1 MTHICVGNLTI
12 IGSDNGLSPGR
23 HQAIIWTNVGM
34 LLIGPL
40 GTNFSEILI
49 EIQTISFKKKRL
61 KVLSAKWRPFF
72 FFLNEFTSGPVR
84 VKYRYMFTEFWK
96 SAHEELSFDPDFCLI
111 SVIYELT
118 MANWRHMTS
127 LICITGS
134 GIGRSRWDRAF
145 TWTDVGLFSGA
156 YLYII

>member
-34 LLIGPL
+34 MLIGPL

-118 MANWRHMTS
+118 MAMWRHWSAS
-127 LICITGS
+127 LVQVLAALDGTG
-134 GIGRSRWDRAF
+134 RLPEPTLAYFQWP
-145 TWTDVGLFSGA
+145 SGA
-156 YLYII
+156 CLYII